1 MANDGSI
8 EISLTGDAKELEKE
22 IDKSSDKIEKK
33 IQSVLN
39 DTEKSAKSKAASI
52 ASIYKKLGDSQSDAL
67 KKAWQRVEKD
77 SSDTNKHIKQN
88 VSDTEKASTQSA
100 QKVSSEGEKTG
111 SKVKDAVD
119 KITTSVSTANSKT
132 NVLKKS
138 LELLGSAGKTAYN
151 GLKTTGEVAMKSIAT
166 AATASVSVMG
176 GVATAA
182 VNVGKSFEAGMSTVA
197 SVSGVTGVELE
208 KLRAKAKE
216 MGATT
221 AFSATQA
228 TDAMNYMAM
237 AGWKTNEMI
246 SGIDGIMNLAAAS
259 GADLATT
266 SDIVTDALTA
276 FGMTAKDSAEFADV
290 MAAASSNAN
299 TNVELM
305 GATFKYVGAA
315 AGAMG
320 YSIQDIAVA
329 TGLMANAG
337 IKGEMAGT
345 ALRSTITRLAKPT
358 KESQEAMDALGVS
371 LTDSKGKMKSF
382 GEIMTDMRKGMSKM
396 TEDEKASY
404 AAMLGGQE
412 AMSGLLAIANASD
425 ADFAKLTKAIEGST
439 GAAEKMAKVKLDNL
453 EGDITILKSGL
464 EGFGIQIYE
473 EMQKPLRNAAQQATD
488 MVSDLSKAFSKDGFE
503 GVITEGG
510 KIISNL
516 LTIVA
521 QKSPKIIDVGFSF
534 VDSIIKGIQQNSNK
548 LTGTALLI
556 VDKIADGIKNTSTN
570 LMPLVGDFANVF
582 VQGVLKYKDVFWSV
596 AFDMVTAIA
605 QGLSDHADEISA
617 GIVTLINNIVAKMDE
632 SLPVFIETA
641 SNLLINVF
649 ETLADNM
656 PDIADNLFKMV
667 SNIGET
673 LLESLPTLFDAFSNL
688 IISVF
693 EKLAENMP
701 DIADDIAKMIAKI
714 CELLSKNL
722 PKIIDAAG
730 DFLEAFIN
738 ELLGHADEIFDSISG
753 IISSLFNSF
762 TKLTPKVKTIVTLMA
777 ALYAAKGVA
786 NVLKAID
793 NTQIKIQGL
802 FGLIKAHP
810 LGLLIT
816 AAVAALGFLQQI
828 IDSKPTKWDEALANY
843 REENAKLESEKNALK
858 EKLDDAS
865 QAYDDYKTA
874 RDNAVDDTTDEWN
887 YYGTLWDKLQ
897 GIVDQNGKVIE
908 GQDAVAKGI
917 CEKLTEATGIKF
929 EFKDGMIE
937 HYEEISE
944 KIEDVLIKQKAL
956 ALQSGLEDS
965 YITATTSV
973 KEAAS
978 NYTEASR
985 NYENKK
991 SQVEK
996 LLTELESK
1004 QKAYKEAQEYYNK
1017 NQYTDDQAG
1026 DKQWKALE
1034 KYKTVRTALAEAI
1047 GVSEGDIPHIS
1058 TKKDSI
1064 ENWKKIVEDSGYLND
1079 WKNQLQSAEEKYF
1092 GFLQDINEYETLETA
1107 ISEGSYDNLQ
1117 KVVNDISNH
1126 LIKAEYGTKEQ
1137 LENQLTEAKQN
1148 LKNYREGLS
1157 KGLAG
1162 ITEDTV
1168 ANQKDFLDQS
1178 KAELAKFNLNSV
1190 KGEFKS
1196 AKGMSADELAE
1207 LRKKASSSLTELKT
1221 LYDEKSPYVTQSM
1234 IDEVTRMIG
1243 GIDTQLKA
1251 GNAKA
1256 ENNGKNL
1263 PSDYASGISS
1273 NKEQAIA
1280 AADNVKT
1287 ASENALKSSNAK
1299 SIGRGF
1305 INDYLEGINEKLKSG
1320 DIAAASK
1327 LIADMSITTMQEA
1340 LENHSPTLS
1349 SSVILAAQQ
1358 ATRATAQRAASS
1370 VTTTNIHNI
1379 TNNAYQQSQQTSGEK
1394 YVQESIISFERG
1406 VNDLVDFLAP
1416 KIETRTR
1423 RVGRKAVAKLG

>member
-8 EISLTGDAKELEKE
+8 EISITGDADELKKE
-22 IDKSSDKIEKK
+22 IEAVSKLTKEHSTQAKKSSQGVKSET
-33 IQSVLN
+33 
-39 DTEKSAKSKAASI
+39 DT
-52 ASIYKKLGDSQSDAL
+52 
-67 KKAWQRVEKD
+67 
-77 SSDTNKHIKQN
+77 
-88 VSDTEKASTQSA
+88 
-100 QKVSSEGEKTG
+100 
-111 SKVKDAVD
+111 
-119 KITTSVSTANSKT
+119 
-132 NVLKKS
+132 LKKS
-138 LELLGSAGKTAYN
+138 LELMGKAGKTAYN
-151 GLKTTGEVAMKSIAT
+151 SLKTTGEVAMKSIAT
-166 AATASVSVMG
+166 AATTSVSVMG

-182 VNVGKSFEAGMSTVA
+182 VNVGKSFESGMSTVA
-197 SVSGVTGVELE
+197 SVSGATGAELE

-516 LTIVA
+516 LTVVA

-605 QGLSDHADEISA
+605 QGLSDHAGEISS

-632 SLPVFIETA
+632 SLPVFIEAA

-656 PDIADNLFKMV
+656 PDI
-667 SNIGET
+667 SN
-673 LLESLPTLFDAFSNL
+673 N
-688 IISVF
+688 IS
-693 EKLAENMP
+693 
-701 DIADDIAKMIAKI
+701 KMITKI
-714 CELLSKNL
+714 CDLLIKNL
-722 PKIIDAAG
+722 PKIIKATSDLIISVFDAIAKKMPNIANDLTKLVKKIGDALLKNAPKLASSLGKLLGEAVKGLVHNIGQLSEALSDILKAVWEGAFSLVAG
-730 DFLEAFIN
+730 VFGIEINWDANKSELDRQLEQLQPTLDKLDEIN
-738 ELLGHADEIFDSISG
+738 E
-753 IISSLFNSF
+753 
-762 TKLTPKVKTIVTLMA
+762 
-777 ALYAAKGVA
+777 
-786 NVLKAID
+786 
-793 NTQIKIQGL
+793 
-802 FGLIKAHP
+802 
-810 LGLLIT
+810 
-816 AAVAALGFLQQI
+816 
-828 IDSKPTKWDEALANY
+828 
-843 REENAKLESEKNALK
+843 
-858 EKLDDAS
+858 
-865 QAYDDYKTA
+865 AYSNYKTA
-874 RDNAVDDTTDEWN
+874 RDDIITDTTGEFD
-887 YYGTLWDKLQ
+887 YYERLWEELH
-897 GIVDQNGKVIE
+897 GIVDENGKI
-908 GQDAVAKGI
+908 K
-917 CEKLTEATGIKF
+917 TG
-929 EFKDGMIE
+929 
-937 HYEEISE
+937 YEERARFITE
-944 KIEDVLIKQKAL
+944 TLNGALGTNLEIENDTLTNYKNQGTEIDKLIQKKQAL
-956 ALQSGLEDS
+956 ALQDALGSS
-965 YITATTSV
+965 
-973 KEAAS
+973 
-978 NYTEASR
+978 YTEAITSI
-985 NYENKK
+985 
-991 SQVEK
+991 
-996 LLTELESK
+996 TDAESS
-1004 QKAYKEAQEYYNK
+1004 
-1017 NQYTDDQAG
+1017 YTSALAG
-1026 DKQWKALE
+1026 YDKLE
-1034 KYKTVRTALAEAI
+1034 KAWATDRLNALDATIEAGETDGSANAKNFAEYARAMKSEIESAGGTVEAI
-1047 GVSEGDIPHIS
+1047 REVTRH
-1058 TKKDSI
+1058 
-1064 ENWKKIVEDSGYLND
+1064 
-1079 WKNQLQSAEEKYF
+1079 AAEKYGTWGESF
-1092 GFLQDINEYETLETA
+1092 ASSIDDFNNDEEVQKYKKKLEEAEDAVVQYRQNISDYEE
-1107 ISEGSYDNLQ
+1107 
-1117 KVVNDISNH
+1117 
-1126 LIKAEYGTKEQ
+1126 
-1137 LENQLTEAKQN
+1137 LTEALESDNETAVNDLVQRIKNNFITAENGTERTLKKQVEDLDQAISDEQYLIDNDYKSIADSHIDQLKEERKRAKEQYDLMLKDREEAIEQEKLIELKKQANEIYEAFLNDEDGNGDGWGAEIGTSLFEGIIAGLQKSSSMEDQN
-1148 LKNYREGLS
+1148 LAMVLDTQVRQARKALGINSPSKVTKKMLGEPMGQGVTVGNVKAIKEGAKDVEKAIDDDLLRPLS
-1157 KGLAG
+1157 K
-1162 ITEDTV
+1162 
-1168 ANQKDFLDQS
+1168 
-1178 KAELAKFNLNSV
+1178 
-1190 KGEFKS
+1190 KS
-1196 AKGMSADELAE
+1196 F
-1207 LRKKASSSLTELKT
+1207 SL
-1221 LYDEKSPYVTQSM
+1221 SP
-1234 IDEVTRMIG
+1234 
-1243 GIDTQLKA
+1243 
-1251 GNAKA
+1251 N
-1256 ENNGKNL
+1256 
-1263 PSDYASGISS
+1263 
-1273 NKEQAIA
+1273 
-1280 AADNVKT
+1280 
-1287 ASENALKSSNAK
+1287 
-1299 SIGRGF
+1299 
-1305 INDYLEGINEKLKSG
+1305 
-1320 DIAAASK
+1320 
-1327 LIADMSITTMQEA
+1327 
-1340 LENHSPTLS
+1340 
-1349 SSVILAAQQ
+1349 VILAAQQ
-1358 ATRATAQRAASS
+1358 TARSTAQRAASS

-1379 TNNAYQQSQQTSGEK
+1379 TNNAYQQTQQTSGDR

>member
-1 MANDGSI
+1 MTNDGSI
-8 EISLTGDAKELEKE
+8 EISITGDADELKKE
-22 IDKSSDKIEKK
+22 IE
-33 IQSVLN
+33 SV
-39 DTEKSAKSKAASI
+39 SKLT
-52 ASIYKKLGDSQSDAL
+52 K
-67 KKAWQRVEKD
+67 E
-77 SSDTNKHIKQN
+77 H
-88 VSDTEKASTQSA
+88 SA
-100 QKVSSEGEKTG
+100 QAQKSTKAVKSET
-111 SKVKDAVD
+111 D
-119 KITTSVSTANSKT
+119 T
-132 NVLKKS
+132 LKKS
-138 LELLGSAGKTAYN
+138 IELMGKAGKTAYN

-197 SVSGVTGVELE
+197 SVSGATDAELE
-208 KLRAKAKE
+208 KLRTKAKE

-276 FGMTAKDSAEFADV
+276 FGMTAKDSGEFADV

-358 KESQEAMDALGVS
+358 KESQVAMDALGVS

-439 GAAEKMAKVKLDNL
+439 GAAEKMAEVKLDNL

-473 EMQKPLRNAAQQATD
+473 EMQKPLRDAAQQATD
-488 MVSDLSKAFSKDGFE
+488 MVSNLSKAFSKDGFE

-510 KIISNL
+510 KIVSNL
-516 LTIVA
+516 LTVVT

-556 VDKIADGIKNTSTN
+556 VDKIADGIKNTSAN

-617 GIVTLINNIVAKMDE
+617 GMITLINNIVAKMDE
-632 SLPVFIETA
+632 SLPKFIESA

-649 ETLADNM
+649 ETLAENM
-656 PDIADNLFKMV
+656 PDITDNLFKMV

-673 LLESLPTLFDAFSNL
+673 LLESLPTLFEAFSSL
-688 IISVF
+688 IVSVF

-701 DIADDIAKMIAKI
+701 DIAENLSKMIAKI
-714 CELLSKNL
+714 CELLAKNL
-722 PKIIDAAG
+722 PKIIEAAG
-730 DFLEAFIN
+730 EFLEAFIN
-738 ELLGHADEIFDSISG
+738 ELLGHADEIFNSVSG
-753 IISSLFNSF
+753 VISSLFNSF

-793 NTQIKIQGL
+793 NTQSKIQGL
-802 FGLIKAHP
+802 FKLIRAHP
-810 LGLLIT
+810 VGLLIT

-828 IDSKPTKWDEALANY
+828 IDSKPTKWDEHLQNVRKENEKLAQ
-843 REENAKLESEKNALK
+843 EKNALK
-858 EKLDDAS
+858 EKLDDVS

-874 RDNAVDDTTDEWN
+874 RDNVVDDTTDEWN

-897 GIVDQNGKVIE
+897 GIVDQNGKVKD
-908 GQDAVAKGI
+908 GQDKVAEGI
-917 CEKLTEATGIKF
+917 CEKLTKATGIKF

-937 HYEEISE
+937 HYEEISK
-944 KIEDVLIKQKAL
+944 KIEDVLTKQKAL
-956 ALQSGLEDS
+956 AMQSALETS
-965 YITATTSV
+965 YTTATQDV
-973 KEAAS
+973 AEAAS
-978 NYTEASR
+978 VYAG
-985 NYENKK
+985 
-991 SQVEK
+991 
-996 LLTELESK
+996 LESNYSDK
-1004 QKAYKEAQEYYNK
+1004 ENQINNLLSSLKEKEEAYKKAQEYYEK
-1017 NQYTDDQAG
+1017 HQYTDDQAG
-1026 DKQWKALE
+1026 SKQWEARQAYEAAKAALDE
-1034 KYKTVRTALAEAI
+1034 VTGTSSDNRQRRTFE
-1047 GVSEGDIPHIS
+1047 DY
-1058 TKKDSI
+1058 
-1064 ENWKKIVEDSGYLND
+1064 KKIRDDYLNEYSEEL
-1079 WKNQLQSAEEKYF
+1079 KNAEEKYL
-1092 GFLQDINEYETLETA
+1092 GLLQDINQYESLEAA
-1107 ISEGSYDNLQ
+1107 ISEGSIDSMNTVL
-1117 KVVNDISNH
+1117 KEISNH
-1126 LIKAEYGTKEQ
+1126 LIKAEYGTEQ
-1137 LENQLTEAKQN
+1137 QLKDQLAKAESD

-1157 KGLAG
+1157 QGLTG
-1162 ITEDTV
+1162 ITKDTV

-1178 KAELAKFNLNSV
+1178 KAELARFNLNSV

-1196 AKGMSADELAE
+1196 AKEMSADELAE

-1234 IDEVTRMIG
+1234 IDEVQRMIN
-1243 GIDTQLKA
+1243 GIDSALIS
-1251 GNAKA
+1251 GNTKA
-1256 ENNGKNL
+1256 ENNGKKL

-1273 NKEQAIA
+1273 EKEQAISA
-1280 AADNVKT
+1280 TNDVKT
-1287 ASENALKSSNAK
+1287 ASENELKSTNAK
-1299 SIGRGF
+1299 NIGRDF
-1305 INDYLEGINEKLKSG
+1305 ISDYLEGISEKLKSG
-1320 DIAAASK
+1320 DISGAVKTATEMGIASVQASS
-1327 LIADMSITTMQEA
+1327 L
-1340 LENHSPTLS
+1340 SP
-1349 SSVILAAQQ
+1349 SVILAAQQ

-1379 TNNAYQQSQQTSGEK
+1379 TNNAYQQTQQTSGDR

>member
-8 EISLTGDAKELEKE
+8 EISITGDADELKKE
-22 IDKSSDKIEKK
+22 IEAVSKLTKEHSTQAKKSSQGVKSET
-33 IQSVLN
+33 
-39 DTEKSAKSKAASI
+39 DT
-52 ASIYKKLGDSQSDAL
+52 
-67 KKAWQRVEKD
+67 
-77 SSDTNKHIKQN
+77 
-88 VSDTEKASTQSA
+88 
-100 QKVSSEGEKTG
+100 
-111 SKVKDAVD
+111 
-119 KITTSVSTANSKT
+119 
-132 NVLKKS
+132 LKKS
-138 LELLGSAGKTAYN
+138 FELMGKAGKTAYN

-182 VNVGKSFEAGMSTVA
+182 FNVGKSFEAGMSTVA
-197 SVSGVTGVELE
+197 SVSGATDAELE

-276 FGMTAKDSAEFADV
+276 FGMTAKDSGEFADV

-516 LTIVA
+516 LTVVA

-548 LTGTALLI
+548 LTDTALLI
-556 VDKIADGIKNTSTN
+556 VDKIADGIKNTSAN

-632 SLPVFIETA
+632 SLPVFIEAA
-641 SNLLINVF
+641 SNILINVF
-649 ETLADNM
+649 EMLADNM

-714 CELLSKNL
+714 CELLAKNL
-722 PKIIDAAG
+722 PKIIEAAG

-786 NVLKAID
+786 NVLNAIA
-793 NTQIKIQGL
+793 NIQGKIEGL
-802 FGLIKAHP
+802 FSLISAHPIGLAVTAASALVGLIATATKAKKTEWDQH
-810 LGLLIT
+810 
-816 AAVAALGFLQQI
+816 LQDI
-828 IDSKPTKWDEALANY
+828 
-843 REENAKLESEKNALK
+843 REENAKLSDEENALAK
-858 EKLDDAS
+858 KIDEAS

-897 GIVDQNGKVIE
+897 GIVDQNGKVTE

-944 KIEDVLIKQKAL
+944 KIEDVLTKQKAL
-956 ALQSGLEDS
+956 AMQSALETS
-965 YITATTSV
+965 YTTATQEIAESASIYAGAKKEINDQKTLIAEKEKAV
-973 KEAAS
+973 EDAQNAYEEAA
-978 NYTEASR
+978 
-985 NYENKK
+985 
-991 SQVEK
+991 
-996 LLTELESK
+996 
-1004 QKAYKEAQEYYNK
+1004 QKANDIE
-1017 NQYTDDQAG
+1017 
-1026 DKQWKALE
+1026 
-1034 KYKTVRTALAEAI
+1034 TANADTRA
-1047 GVSEGDIPHIS
+1047 
-1058 TKKDSI
+1058 
-1064 ENWKKIVEDSGYLND
+1064 
-1079 WKNQLQSAEEKYF
+1079 AEEKASKALQEAQAELDSANGKLDKLENDFKDIERDYL
-1092 GFLQDINEYETLETA
+1092 GLLQDINQYESLETA
-1107 ISEGSYDNLQ
+1107 ISEGSIDSMNTVL
-1117 KVVNDISNH
+1117 KEISNH
-1126 LIKAEYGTKEQ
+1126 LIKAETGTEQ
-1137 LENQLTEAKQN
+1137 QLKDQLAKAESD

-1157 KGLAG
+1157 EGLTG

-1190 KGEFKS
+1190 KDEFKS
-1196 AKGMSADELAE
+1196 TKEMSADELAE
-1207 LRKKASSSLTELKT
+1207 LRKNASSSLTELKT

-1243 GIDTQLKA
+1243 DIDTQLKA
-1251 GNAKA
+1251 GNTKA

-1263 PSDYASGISS
+1263 SSDYASGISS

-1280 AADNVKT
+1280 AANDVKT
-1287 ASENALKSSNAK
+1287 ASENELKSTNATK
-1299 SIGRGF
+1299 IGEDF
-1305 INDYLEGINEKLKSG
+1305 IDSYLDGIYIALENG
-1320 DIAAASK
+1320 GVGAAAVATAS
-1327 LIADMSITTMQEA
+1327 MSVAAMQEA
-1340 LENHSPTLS
+1340 LESHSPTLS

>member
-8 EISLTGDAKELEKE
+8 EISITGDADELKKE
-22 IDKSSDKIEKK
+22 IEAVSK
-33 IQSVLN
+33 V
-39 DTEKSAKSKAASI
+39 TEK
-52 ASIYKKLGDSQSDAL
+52 Q
-67 KKAWQRVEKD
+67 
-77 SSDTNKHIKQN
+77 T
-88 VSDTEKASTQSA
+88 TQA
-100 QKVSSEGEKTG
+100 QKSTKSVKSET
-111 SKVKDAVD
+111 D
-119 KITTSVSTANSKT
+119 T
-132 NVLKKS
+132 LKKS
-138 LELLGSAGKTAYN
+138 LELMGKAGKTAYN
-151 GLKTTGEVAMKSIAT
+151 SLKTTGEVAMKSIAT

-182 VNVGKSFEAGMSTVA
+182 VNVGKSFESGMSTVA
-197 SVSGVTGVELE
+197 SVSGATDAELE
-208 KLRAKAKE
+208 KLRTKAKE

-371 LTDSKGKMKSF
+371 LTDSKGKMESF

-473 EMQKPLRNAAQQATD
+473 EMQKPLRSAAQQATD

-516 LTIVA
+516 LTVVA
-521 QKSPKIIDVGFSF
+521 QKAPKITDVGFSF

-556 VDKIADGIKNTSTN
+556 VDKIADGIKTTSAN

-617 GIVTLINNIVAKMDE
+617 GMITLINNIVAKMDE
-632 SLPVFIETA
+632 SLPVFIEAA

-649 ETLADNM
+649 ETLAENM
-656 PDIADNLFKMV
+656 PDIADNIFKMV

-673 LLESLPTLFDAFSNL
+673 LLESLPMLFEAFSNL
-688 IISVF
+688 IVSVF

-701 DIADDIAKMIAKI
+701 DIADDIARMITRI
-714 CELLSKNL
+714 CELLAKNL
-722 PKIIDAAG
+722 PKIIEAAG
-730 DFLEAFIN
+730 EFLEAFIN
-738 ELLGHADEIFDSISG
+738 QLLGHADEIFDSVSG
-753 IISSLFNSF
+753 VISSLFTSF

-786 NVLKAID
+786 NVLSAIA
-793 NTQIKIQGL
+793 NIQGKIKGL
-802 FGLIKAHP
+802 FSLISAHPIGLAVTAASALVGLIATATKAKK
-810 LGLLIT
+810 T
-816 AAVAALGFLQQI
+816 E
-828 IDSKPTKWDEALANY
+828 WDQHLKDI
-843 REENAKLESEKNALK
+843 REENAKLSDEDNALCEKIKDAK
-858 EKLDDAS
+858 EAFDDFKTSKDNAIDNSQTEWEYYQTLTGKLD
-865 QAYDDYKTA
+865 TL
-874 RDNAVDDTTDEWN
+874 VDR
-887 YYGTLWDKLQ
+887 
-897 GIVDQNGKVIE
+897 NGKIKT
-908 GQDAVAKGI
+908 GQEDVVKAI
-917 CEKLTEATGIKF
+917 TEDLEKATGVKF

-937 HYEEISE
+937 HYQQTQEEIQ
-944 KIEDVLIKQKAL
+944 KVLDKQKAL
-956 ALQSGLEDS
+956 ALQSALVDS
-965 YITATTSV
+965 YTTANKNVSG
-973 KEAAS
+973 AAS
-978 NYTEASR
+978 RYAAA
-985 NYENKK
+985 K
-991 SQVEK
+991 SALDDQNAIIAE
-996 LLTELESK
+996 K
-1004 QKAYKEAQEYYNK
+1004 QKAYDEAKSVYEKTKERFDKEEKSYKKYSNHTDDYKRHGEVLARMKEEMEEAQAALEGVKSVADGISNGENDLDLQVAFEDAEREYFEYLQTI
-1017 NQYTDDQAG
+1017 NQY
-1026 DKQWKALE
+1026 
-1034 KYKTVRTALAEAI
+1034 
-1047 GVSEGDIPHIS
+1047 
-1058 TKKDSI
+1058 
-1064 ENWKKIVEDSGYLND
+1064 
-1079 WKNQLQSAEEKYF
+1079 EELYS
-1092 GFLQDINEYETLETA
+1092 A
-1107 ISEGSYDNLQ
+1107 ISSGNLDNINA
-1117 KVVNDISNH
+1117 VVKEINSH
-1126 LIKAEYGTKEQ
+1126 LIKAETGTKQQ
-1137 LENQLTEAKQN
+1137 LEDQLTKAKSD
-1148 LKNYREGLS
+1148 LKYYREGLS
-1157 KGLAG
+1157 NGLTG

-1168 ANQKDFLDQS
+1168 KNAEDFVKQA
-1178 KAELAKFNLNSV
+1178 KAELAKYNMQSVVDEYESTETRTKDSLKGQIGDMDSAINDLEKLIGTSDIDAEMVQKYKDTRIKAKSELDGMLIDYRKYLNDLSEEEKLNGYRKMYDKIMESYKNDTNLWRDSEQLGSDMLDGIIEGLN
-1190 KGEFKS
+1190 
-1196 AKGMSADELAE
+1196 
-1207 LRKKASSSLTELKT
+1207 ASSSQEDKT
-1221 LYDEKSPYVTQSM
+1221 KAYMLGNFVKRQREMLGIHSPSKVTKEMLGEPMGQGVTVGNVEAIKEGAKDVEK
-1234 IDEVTRMIG
+1234 
-1243 GIDTQLKA
+1243 A
-1251 GNAKA
+1251 
-1256 ENNGKNL
+1256 
-1263 PSDYASGISS
+1263 
-1273 NKEQAIA
+1273 
-1280 AADNVKT
+1280 
-1287 ASENALKSSNAK
+1287 
-1299 SIGRGF
+1299 
-1305 INDYLEGINEKLKSG
+1305 INDDLLKPL
-1320 DIAAASK
+1320 SK
-1327 LIADMSITTMQEA
+1327 KSFSL
-1340 LENHSPTLS
+1340 SPN
-1349 SSVILAAQQ
+1349 VILAAQQ
-1358 ATRATAQRAASS
+1358 TARSTAQRAASS

-1379 TNNAYQQSQQTSGEK
+1379 TNNAYQQTQQTSGDR

>member
-182 VNVGKSFEAGMSTVA
+182 VNVGKSFESGMSTVA
-197 SVSGVTGVELE
+197 SVSGATDAELE

-516 LTIVA
+516 LTVVA

-556 VDKIADGIKNTSTN
+556 VDKIADGIKNTSAN

-632 SLPVFIETA
+632 SLPVFIEAA

-714 CELLSKNL
+714 CKLLAKNL
-722 PKIIDAAG
+722 PKIIEAAG

-777 ALYAAKGVA
+777 TLYAAKGVA
-786 NVLKAID
+786 NVLNAIA
-793 NTQIKIQGL
+793 NIQGKIKGL
-802 FGLIKAHP
+802 FSLISAHPIGLAVTAASALVGLIATATKAKK
-810 LGLLIT
+810 T
-816 AAVAALGFLQQI
+816 E
-828 IDSKPTKWDEALANY
+828 WDQHLKDI
-843 REENAKLESEKNALK
+843 REENAKLSKEDNALCEKIQDAK
-858 EKLDDAS
+858 EAFDDFKTSKDNAIENSQAEWEYYQNLTGKLD
-865 QAYDDYKTA
+865 TL
-874 RDNAVDDTTDEWN
+874 VDR
-887 YYGTLWDKLQ
+887 
-897 GIVDQNGKVIE
+897 NGKIKT
-908 GQDAVAKGI
+908 GQEDVVKGI
-917 CEKLTEATGIKF
+917 TEDLYEATGVKF
-929 EFKDGMIE
+929 EIKDGMIE
-937 HYEEISE
+937 HYQLTAEEIQ
-944 KIEDVLIKQKAL
+944 KVIDKQKAL
-956 ALQSGLEDS
+956 ALQSALVDT
-965 YITATTSV
+965 YT
-973 KEAAS
+973 EANKNVAESAS
-978 NYTEASR
+978 NYSSA
-985 NYENKK
+985 NKAVNDRK
-991 SQVEK
+991 TLIAEK
-996 LLTELESK
+996 E
-1004 QKAYKEAQEYYNK
+1004 KA
-1017 NQYTDDQAG
+1017 
-1026 DKQWKALE
+1026 
-1034 KYKTVRTALAEAI
+1034 
-1047 GVSEGDIPHIS
+1047 
-1058 TKKDSI
+1058 
-1064 ENWKKIVEDSGYLND
+1064 VEDAQNAYEEAAKKAND
-1079 WKNQLQSAEEKYF
+1079 IETANADTRAAEEKASKALQEAQAALDGAINGTGNGDSLEDLEKLYEKYEEIYF
-1092 GFLQDINEYETLETA
+1092 SHLQTINEYDALYSA
-1107 ISEGSYDNLQ
+1107 ISNDNIEEINAAV
-1117 KVVNDISNH
+1117 KDINRG
-1126 LIKAEYGTKEQ
+1126 LIKAETGTEQ
-1137 LENQLTEAKQN
+1137 QLKDQLAKAESD
-1148 LKNYREGLS
+1148 LKNYREDLS
-1157 KGLAG
+1157 NELTG

-1168 ANQKDFLDQS
+1168 TNQKEFVDQS
-1178 KAELAKFNLNSV
+1178 KAELAKFNLNEV

-1196 AKGMSADELAE
+1196 AKGMTASELSE
-1207 LRKKASSSLTELKT
+1207 LRKKASSNLTELKT

-1287 ASENALKSSNAK
+1287 ASENALKSTNATK
-1299 SIGRGF
+1299 IGEDF
-1305 INDYLEGINEKLKSG
+1305 IDGYLDGIYIALENG
-1320 DIAAASK
+1320 GVGAAAAATAS
-1327 LIADMSITTMQEA
+1327 MSVAAMQEA
-1340 LENHSPTLS
+1340 LESHSPTLS

-1358 ATRATAQRAASS
+1358 ATRSTAQRAASS

-1379 TNNAYQQSQQTSGEK
+1379 TNNAYQQTQQTSGDR

>member
-8 EISLTGDAKELEKE
+8 EISITGDADELKKE
-22 IDKSSDKIEKK
+22 IEAVSKLTKEHSTQAKKSSQGVKSET
-33 IQSVLN
+33 
-39 DTEKSAKSKAASI
+39 DT
-52 ASIYKKLGDSQSDAL
+52 
-67 KKAWQRVEKD
+67 
-77 SSDTNKHIKQN
+77 
-88 VSDTEKASTQSA
+88 
-100 QKVSSEGEKTG
+100 
-111 SKVKDAVD
+111 
-119 KITTSVSTANSKT
+119 
-132 NVLKKS
+132 LKKS
-138 LELLGSAGKTAYN
+138 LELMGKAGKTAYN
-151 GLKTTGEVAMKSIAT
+151 SLKTTGEVAMKSIAT

-197 SVSGVTGVELE
+197 SVSGATGAELE

-548 LTGTALLI
+548 LTETALLM
-556 VDKIADGIKNTSTN
+556 VDNIADGIKNTSTN

-632 SLPVFIETA
+632 SLPVFIEAA

-649 ETLADNM
+649 ETLAENM
-656 PDIADNLFKMV
+656 PDIADNLSKML
-667 SNIGET
+667 SNICET
-673 LLESLPTLFDAFSNL
+673 LFESLPTLFESASEL
-688 IISVF
+688 IVSVF
-693 EKLAENMP
+693 EMLAENMP

-714 CELLSKNL
+714 CKLLAKNL
-722 PKIIDAAG
+722 PKIIEAAG

-738 ELLGHADEIFDSISG
+738 ELLGHADEIFDSVSG
-753 IISSLFNSF
+753 VISSLFNSF

-786 NVLKAID
+786 NVISAIKRVSDRVTGLFKLISANPVGAVITAVGLLAGAAVTLYTTLNSSRSTQYSQYLADTKEELEELSAQVDAVKEKCDEMKSARDEVVNSSSSEFEYYD
-793 NTQIKIQGL
+793 NLWDELQGL
-802 FGLIKAHP
+802 
-810 LGLLIT
+810 
-816 AAVAALGFLQQI
+816 
-828 IDSKPTKWDEALANY
+828 
-843 REENAKLESEKNALK
+843 
-858 EKLDDAS
+858 
-865 QAYDDYKTA
+865 
-874 RDNAVDDTTDEWN
+874 
-887 YYGTLWDKLQ
+887 
-897 GIVDQNGKVIE
+897 VDQNGKVKKGYEDRVKFIE
-908 GQDAVAKGI
+908 GELNRVCGENGVEWGIANGIITKNGEVVTSIKDIEKELGNLLIKSQASSLLQDLESTYNTSKESLYGTDGAEIVYFTAQNEYNKKVKEYEALSAEWEERQKYLNEQYQKCIEEYGEETGSLRYTYIAGADFVSKVTGETYAGSKGFEDAVNELYADIWGKTKGTV
-917 CEKLTEATGIKF
+917 EEDEESFESKLKNAEDAYYEHLQNIQQYSDLNTAILKDDTEAMSAAIDNITYD
-929 EFKDGMIE
+929 FKTAQNASKEQLQKQYDDYDKAIADLNELAANGYDID
-937 HYEEISE
+937 EE
-944 KIEDVLIKQKAL
+944 
-956 ALQSGLEDS
+956 
-965 YITATTSV
+965 T
-973 KEAAS
+973 
-978 NYTEASR
+978 
-985 NYENKK
+985 
-991 SQVEK
+991 
-996 LLTELESK
+996 
-1004 QKAYKEAQEYYNK
+1004 
-1017 NQYTDDQAG
+1017 
-1026 DKQWKALE
+1026 LE
-1034 KYKTVRTALAEAI
+1034 KYTEMRKGA
-1047 GVSEGDIPHIS
+1047 
-1058 TKKDSI
+1058 
-1064 ENWKKIVEDSGYLND
+1064 
-1079 WKNQLQSAEEKYF
+1079 
-1092 GFLQDINEYETLETA
+1092 
-1107 ISEGSYDNLQ
+1107 
-1117 KVVNDISNH
+1117 
-1126 LIKAEYGTKEQ
+1126 KEQ
-1137 LENQLTEAKQN
+1137 LRLMIDDYAEYLECLSEADQLAEYKKQAKAIYKAFRNDKTGNGDGWGAEIGTSLFEGIIAGLQKSSSMEDQN
-1148 LKNYREGLS
+1148 LAMVLDTQVRQARKALGINSPSKVTKRVLGEPMGQGITVGNVEAIKEGAKDVEKALDDDLINPLS
-1157 KGLAG
+1157 K
-1162 ITEDTV
+1162 
-1168 ANQKDFLDQS
+1168 
-1178 KAELAKFNLNSV
+1178 
-1190 KGEFKS
+1190 KS
-1196 AKGMSADELAE
+1196 
-1207 LRKKASSSLTELKT
+1207 
-1221 LYDEKSPYVTQSM
+1221 
-1234 IDEVTRMIG
+1234 
-1243 GIDTQLKA
+1243 
-1251 GNAKA
+1251 
-1256 ENNGKNL
+1256 
-1263 PSDYASGISS
+1263 
-1273 NKEQAIA
+1273 
-1280 AADNVKT
+1280 
-1287 ASENALKSSNAK
+1287 
-1299 SIGRGF
+1299 F
-1305 INDYLEGINEKLKSG
+1305 
-1320 DIAAASK
+1320 
-1327 LIADMSITTMQEA
+1327 
-1340 LENHSPTLS
+1340 TLS

-1379 TNNAYQQSQQTSGEK
+1379 TNNAYQQSQHTGGEK
-1394 YVQESIISFERG
+1394 YVQESVISFERG

-1423 RVGRKAVAKLG
+1423 RIGRKAVAKIG